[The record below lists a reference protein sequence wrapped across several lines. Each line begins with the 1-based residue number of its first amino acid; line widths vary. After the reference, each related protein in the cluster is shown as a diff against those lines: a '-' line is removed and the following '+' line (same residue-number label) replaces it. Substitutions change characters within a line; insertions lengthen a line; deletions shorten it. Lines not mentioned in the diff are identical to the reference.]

1 VNFRVDR
8 MRLIDTHAHLSDLE
22 DRDTIVHNARQ
33 VGVVAVVAMGAN
45 LATSKSTLT
54 WAEDYP
60 GFVYPCIG
68 IHPTEFMEEEVQS
81 TLSYLQEHIATIVAV
96 GEIGL
101 DYWHREVRKSEDVRE
116 RQRELYAYQL
126 RIAREFG
133 KPASVHGRG
142 AWRDVLDL
150 AVEHGPEK
158 VVFHW
163 YSGPADVLDELLDR
177 GYYIS
182 ATPAAEYS
190 RDHRAAL
197 NIVPLERIVIETDS
211 PVFLRNR
218 GRTSEPADL
227 VVTLKALAKLKEA
240 SEEEVALI
248 TTGNAEK
255 IFRI

>member
-1 VNFRVDR
+1 
-8 MRLIDTHAHLSDLE
+8 MRLIDTHAHLSDLG

-33 VGVVAVVAMGAN
+33 AGVEAVVAMGAN
-45 LATSKSTLT
+45 LATSKSTLA
-54 WAEDYP
+54 WADDYP

-68 IHPTEFMEEEVQS
+68 IHPTEFMEEGVHS
-81 TLSYLQEHIATIVAV
+81 TLSYLREHIATVVAV

-101 DYWHREVRKSEDVRE
+101 DYWHREARKGENVRE
-116 RQRELYAYQL
+116 RQRELYAHQL
-126 RIAREFG
+126 RVARDFG

-150 AVEHGPEK
+150 AVEHGPET

-177 GYYIS
+177 GHYIS

-197 NIVPLERIVIETDS
+197 TMAPLERIVIETDS

-218 GRTSEPADL
+218 RRPSEPADL
-227 VVTLKALAKLKEA
+227 VITLKALAKLKEA
-240 SEEEVALI
+240 SEEDVALT
-248 TTGNAEK
+248 TTGNAER

>member
-1 VNFRVDR
+1 

-22 DRDTIVHNARQ
+22 DRETIVQHARQ
-33 VGVVAVVAMGAN
+33 VGIMAVVAMGAN
-45 LATSKSTLT
+45 LATSKSTLA
-54 WAEDYP
+54 WAENYP
-60 GFVYPCIG
+60 EFVYPCIG
-68 IHPTEFMEEEVQS
+68 IHPTEFIEEEVQS
-81 TLSYLQEHIATIVAV
+81 TLSYLREHIATVVAV

-101 DYWHREVRKSEDVRE
+101 DYWHREARKSEDIRE

-126 RIAREFG
+126 RVAQEFG
-133 KPASVHGRG
+133 KPVSVHGRG

-177 GYYIS
+177 GHYIS
-182 ATPAAEYS
+182 ATPASEYS

-197 NIVPLERIVIETDS
+197 TIAPLERIVIETDS

-218 GRTSEPADL
+218 GRNSEPADL
-227 VVTLKALAKLKEA
+227 VITLKALAKLKDA
-240 SEEEVALI
+240 SEEEVAL
-248 TTGNAEK
+248 TTTSNAVK